1 MGVIKNLLG
10 DLSKSIG
17 EPLIRGVLKLSS
29 GHGSDKEPLREPIKK
44 NLSIGQPIINKVS
57 LVPDC
62 LDRIHYHKKEGRN
75 TLTHPHTHT
84 RDTQRPQTRVTFLSH
99 RHRMLITRA
108 TVPFVCLAQY

>member
-44 NLSIGQPIINKVS
+44 TLSIGQPIINKVS
-57 LVPDC
+57 LLISPKLLGQDT
-62 LDRIHYHKKEGRN
+62 LPQEGRKEY
-75 TLTHPHTHT
+75 THT
-84 RDTQRPQTRVTFLSH
+84 PTHSHTRYTETANQGYLS
-99 RHRMLITRA
+99 IT
-108 TVPFVCLAQY
+108 

>member
-62 LDRIHYHKKEGRN
+62 LDRIRYHKKEGRN

-84 RDTQRPQTRVTFLSH
+84 LTHAIHRDRKPGL
-99 RHRMLITRA
+99 
-108 TVPFVCLAQY
+108 PFYHIDTER